1 MQICRVPK
9 LHLSKNLF
17 RVKVRIMVYST
28 DGSSHRDGVQNEH
41 NTIEMINY
49 NPKCQRIYDVTGKL
63 EHRGGTRNHADAVNE
78 RGEGVSIKTKT
89 TDEGS
94 FDFKNTSL
102 ASLSDADYILYFL
115 KKHKQMKEEYG
126 FMYDNL
132 PIMDL
137 EAKHQL
143 TENVRAEYKQLSH
156 EILTRIDYKSV
167 LEKVYNTHDSKW
179 VIYHS
184 TRQKKVILFGKE
196 ELLRLWSE
204 PGQLLINDD
213 SASATIENTCGLRI
227 RIALNNGVKA
237 LLGRGSWLTV
247 KIQQDN
253 PRELMD
259 ALENPIVCEY

>member
-17 RVKVRIMVYST
+17 RVKVRIMGYKT

-41 NTIEMINY
+41 NTIDLVNNHPNFQLI
-49 NPKCQRIYDVTGKL
+49 RDVTGKL

-78 RGEGVSIKTKT
+78 RGEGASIKTKT
-89 TDEGS
+89 TDDGS
-94 FDFKNTSL
+94 FDLKNTSL

-115 KKHKQMKEEYG
+115 KKHKQMKEEYA

-137 EAKHQL
+137 EAKRQL
-143 TENVRAEYKQLSH
+143 TENVRAEYKQLFH
-156 EILTRIDYKSV
+156 QILTKIDYKSV
-167 LEKVYNTHDSKW
+167 LEKVYDTHDSKW

-184 TRQKKVILFGKE
+184 KRQKKVILFEKE
-196 ELLRLWSE
+196 ELLRLWRE

-227 RIALNNGVKA
+227 RVALNNGVKA

-253 PRELMD
+253 PQGLMD

>member
-1 MQICRVPK
+1 MQISRVPK

-17 RVKVRIMVYST
+17 RVKVRIMTFVN
-28 DGSSHRDGVQNEH
+28 DGTPHHEGVQNEH
-41 NTIEMINY
+41 NTIDLVNNHPNFHLI
-49 NPKCQRIYDVTGKL
+49 RDVTGKL

-89 TDEGS
+89 TDKGS
-94 FDFKNTSL
+94 FDWKNTSL
-102 ASLSDADYILYFL
+102 ASLSDADYILYYL
-115 KKHKQMKEEYG
+115 KKHKQMTEEYG

-143 TENVRAEYKQLSH
+143 TENVRAEYKQLLH
-156 EILTRIDYKSV
+156 EILAKIDYKSV
-167 LEKVYNTHDSKW
+167 LEKVYDTHDSKW

-184 TRQKKVILFGKE
+184 KKQKKVVLFEKE

-204 PGQLLINDD
+204 PGQLRINYE
-213 SASATIENTCGLRI
+213 SASATIENTCGLRL

-237 LLGRGSWLTV
+237 LLGRGSCLTV

-253 PRELMD
+253 PRRLID